1 MFQSH
6 LIRRTLQISACGGAL
21 LLCTTP
27 GSSEPDSSTSTP
39 APVSKEK
46 RAACKAAYKGA
57 RQLEQSAKL
66 RQARDMLLTC
76 AKATCGALLKQQC
89 TNLYLQLD
97 QDIPSVVPLVTDDS
111 GAPRVNVQVTM
122 DGEVLTSRLDGRSLP
137 VDPGLHEFSFSSDT
151 GIFATQSIMIV
162 QGQRN
167 RPLSVALHGGEKRGS
182 KRAALGPASAG
193 GIDAK
198 ASLDKP
204 AVDKPNLE
212 KPAAEAILP
221 EKSVPDKTAPE
232 KAAVEMDSSDSS
244 APNVHPKSG
253 PGPLPYVLSAAGLA
267 GIGGFAL
274 LSTWGSKDNSAL
286 SACAPDCS
294 PDSVA
299 HIKRLYLAADVSL
312 GVGIA
317 ALGTG
322 LYMLL
327 ASPGSKEAPP
337 TQAKYHFDVKPAPSG
352 GFATVSGSF

>member
-1 MFQSH
+1 MMLHSH
-6 LIRRTLQISACGGAL
+6 IIRRTLQISACGGAL

-27 GSSEPDSSTSTP
+27 GKSEPDSSAP

-97 QDIPSVVPLVTDDS
+97 QDIPSVVPLVTDDA

-151 GIFATQSIMIV
+151 GVFATQSIMIV

-167 RPLSVALHGGEKRGS
+167 RPLSVALHAGEKRG
-182 KRAALGPASAG
+182 KRTALGPASAA

-204 AVDKPNLE
+204 AVDKQSIE
-212 KPAAEAILP
+212 KPAAEPTAS
-221 EKSVPDKTAPE
+221 EKVVPE
-232 KAAVEMDSSDSS
+232 KAAPEKS
-244 APNVHPKSG
+244 AVDDALSEGPSPNVHPKSG

-274 LSTWGSKDNSAL
+274 LSTWGSKDNEAL

-299 HIKRLYLAADVSL
+299 HIKRLYIAADVSL

-337 TQAKYHFDVKPAPSG
+337 TQAKYHFDVKPGPSG
-352 GFATVSGSF
+352 GFASLSGSF